1 MSAIECLDA
10 VQAAAG
16 RELTDEELDDI
27 FSHLEDV
34 KKSRAATNKLTTLE
48 EDLLNAADEYGRN
61 VVESA
66 EIEARNALINIKVRH
81 DLMSFADKVNT
92 ATGDPSL
99 ALEARMVGIN
109 NPIATGRQS
118 VDSRTMSLHGQY
130 MGGLIADLR
139 KDNMLSLFDSRTLE
153 REIAAELAEISKKNG
168 NVGISG
174 SGEALKIAHIMDKYR
189 KAALAR
195 ENRAG
200 AWIKPLEGYITRQN
214 HDPIRMRRDGFE
226 KWRDTVL
233 PLLDTKKSFEGG
245 DIEKALRAA
254 YDGLV
259 TGNHLKAHGGA
270 ENDLKLAFKGSGNL
284 AKRLSQSRVLH
295 FKDSNAWIDY
305 NEVYGRS
312 SMSEAFI
319 SDLGR
324 AAQNT
329 ALMETFGTNPKAM
342 FDTVRDELKAK
353 YRGDTKKFDRLDQQR
368 LENQFKEVDG
378 TTRIPGNPTGAMI
391 SGNIRSIQSMA
402 KLGGAFLSSLSDIG
416 FGVGERRY
424 QGKSL
429 LSSWGGT
436 LSGVLEGMAPG
447 DARRTADLIGVG
459 LDMQLGDIGRRW
471 NPDGGATGKIAKM
484 EQLFW
489 KLNLLGGWSD
499 ANKRATG
506 LMMARDLAMDAD
518 KAYKDLPQA
527 RLLAQYGIDEKAWNI
542 ARQAVKEAEDGR
554 EYLTPDAIQDLP
566 DSLFGS
572 GRVARKGKDDLETNL
587 RAYIVDRADFAVPT
601 PGARERAILLQGTQP
616 GTVTGEAIRFMAQF
630 KAFPVTSLTKVIGRE
645 VYGHGATNLTEAL
658 FKGKGDMIGLA
669 HMVLATTALGYLAM
683 SAKDI
688 SKGRTPRDP
697 MDKKT
702 WVAAML
708 QGGGL
713 GLYGDFLF
721 GEFNRFGGGLIPSAA
736 GPTAGAIEDF
746 AGVWAA
752 LRDGKDFYSK
762 LLRAGK
768 SNAPFLNLFYTKAA
782 LDYLIV
788 YQAQEMMNPGYLRRM
803 ERRVRKGNN
812 QEFWLPPSQA
822 VR

>member
-1 MSAIECLDA
+1 MNANDCIDA
-10 VQAAAG
+10 VQQAAG
-16 RELTDEELDDI
+16 RVLTDDELDDL
-27 FSHLEDV
+27 FTHMDNAR
-34 KKSRAATNKLTTLE
+34 KSRSAQKQLTTLE
-48 EDLLNAADEYGRN
+48 EDLLNAADEYARD
-61 VVESA
+61 VVEAA

-81 DLMSFADKVNT
+81 DLMNFAQKVDN

-118 VDSRTMSLHGQY
+118 VDARTMSLHSQY

-139 KDNMLSLFDSRTLE
+139 SADMLRLFDARVLE
-153 REIAAELAEISKKNG
+153 REIAIEMAELSKKQG
-168 NVGISG
+168 KPGLSD
-174 SGEALKIAHIMDKYR
+174 SDEALKIARIMDKYR
-189 KAALAR
+189 KAAMTR

-214 HDPIRMRRDGFE
+214 HDPIRIRRAGFDA
-226 KWRDTVL
+226 WRDAVL
-233 PLLDTKKSFEGG
+233 PLLDVEKSFARG
-245 DIEKALRAA
+245 DIDKTLKGA

-270 ENDLKLAFKGSGNL
+270 ENDLKMAFKGPGNL
-284 AKRLSQSRVLH
+284 AKRLSQGRVLH
-295 FKDSNAWIDY
+295 FKDANAWIDY
-305 NEVYGRS
+305 NDQFGRS
-312 SMSEAFI
+312 SMSEAFV

-342 FDTVRDELKAK
+342 FDSVRDELKDLH
-353 YRGDTKKFDRLDQQR
+353 RGDVKRFERLDQVR
-368 LENQFKEVDG
+368 LENQFKEIDG
-378 TTRIPGNPTGAMI
+378 TTRIPGNPNAAMI
-391 SGNIRSIQSMA
+391 SANVRSVQSMS
-402 KLGGAFLSSLSDIG
+402 KLGAAVVSSVSDVA

-429 LSSWGGT
+429 LSSWGST
-436 LSGVLEGMAPG
+436 LSGALEGMAPG

-471 NPDGGATGKIAKM
+471 SPDGGATGGIANM
-484 EQLFW
+484 ERKFW

-518 KAYKDLPQA
+518 KAFGDLPQS
-527 RLLAQYGIDEKAWNI
+527 RLLAQYGIDEDGWNI
-542 ARQAVKEAEDGR
+542 LRQAVRTAEDGR
-554 EYLTPDAIQDLP
+554 EYITPDTIQGLP
-566 DSLFGS
+566 DSLFGV
-572 GRVARKGKDDLETNL
+572 GRASRNSKDALETNL

-601 PGARERAILLQGTQP
+601 PGARERAIMLQGTQP
-616 GTVTGEAIRFMAQF
+616 GTVTGEALRFMMQF
-630 KAFPVTSLTKVIGRE
+630 KAFPVTALTKVVGRD
-645 VYGHGATNLTEAL
+645 VYGHGATSLSEAL
-658 FKGKGDMIGLA
+658 FKGKGDMLGLA
-669 HMVLATTALGYLAM
+669 HMILATTAIGYLGM

-688 SKGRTPRDP
+688 AKGRTPRDP

-713 GLYGDFLF
+713 GLYGDFIF
-721 GEFNRFGGGLIPSAA
+721 GEFNRFGGGLISSAA
-736 GPTAGAIEDF
+736 GPTAGAVEDLAGVLASARDGEDF
-746 AGVWAA
+746 FAKG
-752 LRDGKDFYSK
+752 LRT
-762 LLRAGK
+762 AV
-768 SNAPFLNLFYTKAA
+768 SNTPFLNLFYTKAA

-788 YQAQEMMNPGYLRRM
+788 YQAQEMLNPGYLRRM
-803 ERRVRKGNN
+803 ERRIRKDNK
-812 QEFWLPPSQA
+812 QEFWLPPSKA